1 MIQLSGHY
9 TYRKLLRY
17 TFPSIVMMVFSSF
30 YYVVDGF
37 FVSNWTGTTQF
48 AAVNF
53 IWPVLMLLGGF
64 GFMFGT
70 GGSALI
76 GKVLGE
82 RKPEKASEIFS
93 MLIYVSLGLGLFV
106 SIAGI
111 LLLKP
116 IASMLGAE
124 GDMLHYSIQYGQIYL
139 LSLPAVFLQ
148 AEFQGLCSTAGK
160 PKLAL
165 YTTVAAG
172 LTNIVLDALFIAGF
186 SWGVVGAAA
195 ASSLSQCIGGFLPL
209 FYFSRKNSSLLR
221 LRKTKMDWKSL
232 MQTCTNGFSELL
244 NNVSMAI
251 VGILY
256 NFQLLRIIGEDGI
269 AAYGVLM
276 YVNLVFT
283 GIFIGYSVGTAPLVS
298 FNFGAQDRDELHSL
312 LTKSLT
318 IISVGSVL
326 MFAAG
331 ELLAKPL
338 SILYTGYSQSLLD
351 ITLRAFFI
359 YSFSFLFAGFGIFGS
374 SFFTALNN
382 GPVSAVISF
391 LRTMV
396 FEVAGVLILPLILDL
411 DGVWLSIVVAEFLA
425 GLVTAVFLLCKRKKY
440 GY

>member
-1 MIQLSGHY
+1 
-9 TYRKLLRY
+9 
-17 TFPSIVMMVFSSF
+17 
-30 YYVVDGF
+30 
-37 FVSNWTGTTQF
+37 
-48 AAVNF
+48 
-53 IWPVLMLLGGF
+53 
-64 GFMFGT
+64 
-70 GGSALI
+70 
-76 GKVLGE
+76 
-82 RKPEKASEIFS
+82 
-93 MLIYVSLGLGLFV
+93 
-106 SIAGI
+106 
-111 LLLKP
+111 
-116 IASMLGAE
+116 
-124 GDMLHYSIQYGQIYL
+124 
-139 LSLPAVFLQ
+139 
-148 AEFQGLCSTAGK
+148 
-160 PKLAL
+160 
-165 YTTVAAG
+165 
-172 LTNIVLDALFIAGF
+172 
-186 SWGVVGAAA
+186 
-195 ASSLSQCIGGFLPL
+195 
-209 FYFSRKNSSLLR
+209 
-221 LRKTKMDWKSL
+221 MDWKSL

-298 FNFGAQDRDELHSL
+298 FNFGAQNREELHSL
-312 LTKSLT
+312 LAKSLT